1 MPGAHQVRVHE
12 EVRVAAITILEK
24 VEEKVDSPQDGKR
37 DEKAKKHA
45 REPLLRLHS
54 RCRWCRSVGELG
66 AAAHGIKAAVSEREM
81 HEGVHM
87 HRSPPGGAAA
97 RGCGRE
103 KGQGGGSHV
112 AIPAAGAYD
121 PSDASAACAAPTRSA
136 TTAIEMR
143 NVRAAIPISSK
154 TAFTRPTHSRAVIN
168 VTSWRPKSPKN
179 NEANEPK
186 SLRETCAPSVELFG
200 GLRQRD
206 KELDTIG
213 S

>member
-1 MPGAHQVRVHE
+1 
-12 EVRVAAITILEK
+12 
-24 VEEKVDSPQDGKR
+24 
-37 DEKAKKHA
+37 
-45 REPLLRLHS
+45 
-54 RCRWCRSVGELG
+54 
-66 AAAHGIKAAVSEREM
+66 
-81 HEGVHM
+81 M

-143 NVRAAIPISSK
+143 SVRAAIPISSK

-168 VTSWRPKSPKN
+168 VTGWRPKSPKN

-186 SLRETCAPSVELFG
+186 SLRASGAWWFVAEGQGAGHNRIVT
-200 GLRQRD
+200 QRIF
-206 KELDTIG
+206 LA
-213 S
+213 